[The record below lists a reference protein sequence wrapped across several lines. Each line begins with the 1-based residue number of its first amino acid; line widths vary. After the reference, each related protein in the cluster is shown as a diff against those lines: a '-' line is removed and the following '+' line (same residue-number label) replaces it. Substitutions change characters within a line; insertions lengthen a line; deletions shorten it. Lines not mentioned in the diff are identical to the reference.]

1 MQDGK
6 TQNKIPVAAKQ
17 VIIAFVCNAESFSIA
32 IIFFFFSFSFLLE
45 LLDRPPQVVL

>member
-17 VIIAFVCNAESFSIA
+17 VIIAFACNAESFSIA
-32 IIFFFFSFSFLLE
+32 IIFFFSFSFLLE
-45 LLDRPPQVVL
+45 LLDRPPKVVL